1 MTLYRA
7 TKQEFLED
15 IDNGKD
21 VTGFVS
27 LMKDFYLSESGKEAG
42 AKEIK
47 SWYTSLPAMARVLQL
62 SHIPADTQVY
72 IEYEIPRAVS
82 KRHIDFMLAGKDSEG
97 DDAVVV
103 VELKAWQWKYAGW
116 KKPRIPGQG
125 LLQARPVEPRTRV
138 GLAPGG
144 DVLVSGDVG
153 DGVAPGEVGAQRGQ
167 CTVLARL
174 ESLAFE
180 PLQFDAHGVVVALA
194 ASTVTGGTRMPGT
207 LVAVDKLPQRPVAFD
222 EKVGRYFQAADALE
236 VGMGIPVQ
244 AVHEQVLHG
253 LAAVFPWRQADGM
266 HHDQVHAGLRG
277 PGAEVGRCH
286 VARPAVPA
294 LHPGGM
300 AGRLRVLR
308 RHAGRRWVR

>member
-42 AKEIK
+42 VKEIK

-116 KKPRIPGQG
+116 KKPR
-125 LLQARPVEPRTRV
+125 
-138 GLAPGG
+138 
-144 DVLVSGDVG
+144 
-153 DGVAPGEVGAQRGQ
+153 
-167 CTVLARL
+167 
-174 ESLAFE
+174 
-180 PLQFDAHGVVVALA
+180 
-194 ASTVTGGTRMPGT
+194 GTT
-207 LVAVDKLPQRPVAFD
+207 EAIA
-222 EKVGRYFQAADALE
+222 QAAPQDAGAATALSRLSWTQSAHFGSE
-236 VGMGIPVQ
+236 SARDAPF
-244 AVHEQVLHG
+244 
-253 LAAVFPWRQADGM
+253 LA
-266 HHDQVHAGLRG
+266 LKG
-277 PGAEVGRCH
+277 PRNRRRA
-286 VARPAVPA
+286 A
-294 LHPGGM
+294 LN
-300 AGRLRVLR
+300 LK
-308 RHAGRRWVR
+308 

>member
-42 AKEIK
+42 VKEIK

-116 KKPRIPGQG
+116 KKPRGTTEAIAQAAPQDAGAATAAVTATGHHKDASPAPYLPPPDLDQPLHLKQAPAEHLHHQILKYKEKMEERLDAVSASTG
-125 LLQARPVEPRTRV
+125 RGYILVPCVYLYKYSPWTREDRSDALVELQKSAAMRDVEFFYKEDQKKFARMLDDLFTRSSEDETIIDC
-138 GLAPGG
+138 LEEEQK
-144 DVLVSGDVG
+144 SW
-153 DGVAPGEVGAQRGQ
+153 
-167 CTVLARL
+167 TVLP
-174 ESLAFE
+174 F
-180 PLQFDAHGVVVALA
+180 
-194 ASTVTGGTRMPGT
+194 
-207 LVAVDKLPQRPVAFD
+207 
-222 EKVGRYFQAADALE
+222 
-236 VGMGIPVQ
+236 
-244 AVHEQVLHG
+244 
-253 LAAVFPWRQADGM
+253 
-266 HHDQVHAGLRG
+266 
-277 PGAEVGRCH
+277 
-286 VARPAVPA
+286 
-294 LHPGGM
+294 
-300 AGRLRVLR
+300 
-308 RHAGRRWVR
+308 

>member
-42 AKEIK
+42 VKEIK

-116 KKPRIPGQG
+116 KKPRGTTEAIAQAAPQDAGAATAAVTATGQPECKTSAVTCPLFAAAG
-125 LLQARPVEPRTRV
+125 SGPAPASKTGAGRTS
-138 GLAPGG
+138 APPDSQIQGE
-144 DVLVSGDVG
+144 
-153 DGVAPGEVGAQRGQ
+153 DGRAAGRGQ
-167 CTVLARL
+167 RQHRTWLYPSTLCVPVQI
-174 ESLAFE
+174 F
-180 PLQFDAHGVVVALA
+180 PLDQGG
-194 ASTVTGGTRMPGT
+194 SQRCSGGT
-207 LVAVDKLPQRPVAFD
+207 AK
-222 EKVGRYFQAADALE
+222 
-236 VGMGIPVQ
+236 I
-244 AVHEQVLHG
+244 
-253 LAAVFPWRQADGM
+253 
-266 HHDQVHAGLRG
+266 
-277 PGAEVGRCH
+277 C
-286 VARPAVPA
+286 
-294 LHPGGM
+294 
-300 AGRLRVLR
+300 
-308 RHAGRRWVR
+308 RHAGRRILL